1 MAVQEHYNAGDV
13 TCKARRTTDHHLY
26 GRRGRGLLEL
36 EADAMSR
43 EEHKQ
48 QLTQFDLRQ
57 QPGRIG
63 ACNATCSIAPR
74 RRTHVG

>member
-1 MAVQEHYNAGDV
+1 MPATSHAKHDAPLITTYMVDVEGDFLNL
-13 TCKARRTTDHHLY
+13 K
-26 GRRGRGLLEL
+26 
-36 EADAMSR
+36 ADAMSR